1 MINCKIG
8 LISKPFNN
16 SEDCFLN
23 LGEIFD
29 KGIRNNISILYE
41 LHKCLPYICSFNIKV
56 KNDIIILDNMEDII
70 SLQDKYKLT
79 RKIWLYGYNNMRT
92 NTKKIKFLTPELYD
106 ISCMVPLFSDKIK
119 RTLCPIVGIKNP
131 LRIFIL
137 FPYKDPTVRGKIID
151 NCFNIADN
159 HKLYFYTMG
168 GVYGSNTNSISK
180 LNRRYLLSRGVKDE
194 DIYMNEYDNNE
205 DFDECIIEALN
216 MIDFIISN
224 KEIFLLY
231 IGVESKDMSTTMNHI
246 RKAKKSNKIN
256 RNIYLVCNY

>member
-8 LISKPFNN
+8 LISKPVTN
-16 SEDCFLN
+16 SEEYFLN

-56 KNDIIILDNMEDII
+56 KNDNIILDNMEDII
-70 SLQDKYKLT
+70 SLQDRYRLT
-79 RKIWLYGYNNMRT
+79 RKIWLYGYNMRR

-119 RTLCPIVGIKNP
+119 HTLCPLGGIKDP

-151 NCFNIADN
+151 NCFNVAHN

-168 GVYGSNTNSISK
+168 GVYGSNKNSISK
-180 LNRRYLLSRGVKDE
+180 LNKRYLLSRGVKDE
-194 DIYMNEYDNNE
+194 DIYVNEYDNDNE
-205 DFDECIIEALN
+205 NFDEYIIEALN

-224 KEIFLLY
+224 KEIFLY
-231 IGVESKDMSTTMNHI
+231 IGVETKDMSTVMNHI

-256 RNIYLVCNY
+256 RNIYLVCDY